1 MIHAG
6 PVERPVK
13 RRIEGEIPPDELSVE
28 DRANLPGPGIRR
40 VPAALPADFVREA
53 DADGPVPL
61 GRNAHAGTDVAADVI
76 PTLAALRRSENVK
89 PGFEPVG
96 KTVGNFDRFV

>member
-13 RRIEGEIPPDELSVE
+13 RRIEGEIPPAELSVE

-61 GRNAHAGTDVAADVI
+61 GRNAHAGTGVAAGVI
-76 PTLAALRRSENVK
+76 PTLAPLRPNENLRTRSK
-89 PGFEPVG
+89 PIREPTGVL
-96 KTVGNFDRFV
+96 